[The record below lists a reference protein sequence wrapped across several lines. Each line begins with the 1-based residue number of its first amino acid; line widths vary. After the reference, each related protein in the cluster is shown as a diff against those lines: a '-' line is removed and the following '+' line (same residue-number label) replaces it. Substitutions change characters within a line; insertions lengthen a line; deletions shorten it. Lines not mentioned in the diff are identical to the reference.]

1 MRRTLKAFAAV
12 RDYGLRLQISM
23 NSIAHYVYVNC
34 VVEIL
39 IIWSDPKIKFN
50 VNELAHGK

>member
-1 MRRTLKAFAAV
+1 MINTDKLCLLIV
-12 RDYGLRLQISM
+12 RPATADQHY
-23 NSIAHYVYVNC
+23 SIAHSVYVNC

-39 IIWSDPKIKFN
+39 IIWSDPKIKSN